1 MKDTMNSIKKV
12 TFSKQTRSF
21 LQFNIFDLQMTTML
35 MALFPSLSLSL
46 SFSLSL
52 SLSFSLIMQ
61 SALTTSTTTAT
72 KRIAPARLPCTVY
85 RSARTLPPVP
95 MLRFA
100 VFEMPELQFVK
111 SVAFLTGAWCTGETH
126 DRPWHGLVSCW
137 TRKRAQN
144 CWPRAISGGHR
155 LDVGPRTYRKSW
167 PQWSEMICARSF
179 RGKAVRIARWPA
191 QLAQSLTL
199 SWWCTVRSATT
210 MQTKI
215 CAPRIEAHNDA
226 FQARWQRQRPQNR
239 HRDEAVFEEYAF
251 CK

>member
-137 TRKRAQN
+137 TRKRAQTVG
-144 CWPRAISGGHR
+144 RARLAAGTDSMWTTNLPQVVAAVERNDLRSIVSRQSGSHCS
-155 LDVGPRTYRKSW
+155 L
-167 PQWSEMICARSF
+167 ARSV
-179 RGKAVRIARWPA
+179 GSVTH
-191 QLAQSLTL
+191 TL
-199 SWWCTVRSATT
+199 LVVYRAFCHNNAN
-210 MQTKI
+210 QDL
-215 CAPRIEAHNDA
+215 CAPHRGA
-226 FQARWQRQRPQNR
+226 QRRVSSQMAKTTTSKSTSR
-239 HRDEAVFEEYAF
+239 
-251 CK
+251 